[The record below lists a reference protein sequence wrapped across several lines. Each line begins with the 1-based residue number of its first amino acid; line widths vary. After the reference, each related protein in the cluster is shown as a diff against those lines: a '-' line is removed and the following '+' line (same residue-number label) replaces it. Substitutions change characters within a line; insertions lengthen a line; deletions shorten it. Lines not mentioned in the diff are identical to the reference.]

1 MSDYKDYYKILGV
14 TKNASDAEIKK
25 AFKAAA
31 RKYHPDM
38 HKDADKA
45 AMTEKFKDVN
55 EAYEVLSDKQKRS
68 VYDQVGPDYAN
79 YAKGGGA
86 QQQRQ
91 SQGFGGNPYSQYYDG
106 SGFSGAGGGFNFNN
120 TGGFEAGD
128 FSDFFQSI
136 FGGMGGGGFGGFSGF
151 GNAGAAQSAGP
162 GADEAGLILSLED
175 AHRGGRMNLTLPSG
189 KSATVN
195 IPPGIKD
202 GQTLKLKGL
211 GGQSRRGPKDLYLK
225 ISLAP
230 HAVFTH
236 NQSDLD
242 ADVTIMPWTAALG
255 GPVQVPTLDGY
266 ITIKVPPG
274 TQSGKRMKLSGKGLG
289 GKGDLYVKLL
299 IDIPPRLTEKQTAL
313 FEKLRDLS

>member
-1 MSDYKDYYKILGV
+1 MADYKDYYKILGV
-14 TKNASDAEIKK
+14 NKTASDADIKK

-68 VYDQVGPDYAN
+68 VYDQLGPDYAN
-79 YAKGGGA
+79 AARGGG
-86 QQQRQ
+86 QQYKQQ
-91 SQGFGGNPYSQYYDG
+91 SQGFGGNPYGQYYDG
-106 SGFSGAGGGFNFNN
+106 SNFSGGGSGFNFNN

-128 FSDFFQSI
+128 FSDFFQNI
-136 FGGMGGGGFGGFSGF
+136 FGGMGGSFGGFGGGMNM
-151 GNAGAAQSAGP
+151 GGAQSAGS
-162 GADEAGLILSLED
+162 GADEAGLTLRLED
-175 AHRGGRMNLTLPSG
+175 AHRGGKMNLTLPSG

-195 IPPGIKD
+195 IPAGIKD

-230 HAVFTH
+230 HAVFTA
-236 NQSDLD
+236 NQADLD
-242 ADVTIMPWTAALG
+242 EDVSIMPWTAALG
-255 GPVQVPTLDGY
+255 GPVNVPTLDGN

-289 GKGDLYVKLL
+289 GKGDLYVKL
-299 IDIPPRLTEKQTAL
+299 IINNPPNLTEKQTAL
-313 FEKLRDLS
+313 FEKLRDIS